1 MSCLVLTGL
10 GVLVVVILAVLKKLG
25 ILYQLFHK
33 VGVICLFSKLHLCL
47 NSDNYF
53 EIEFLKH

>member
-33 VGVICLFSKLHLCL
+33 VGAVVGLFQ
-47 NSDNYF
+47 NDTGA
-53 EIEFLKH
+53 